1 MKKTRAFIVNSKDI
15 FDTKK
20 NPKASLSVSDTMRNP
35 QIEKRCPT
43 CGNPLIMAVVQEKR
57 GGMSWEDESLYCSTC
72 LEDSM

>member
-35 QIEKRCPT
+35 QIEKRCLT
-43 CGNPLIMAVVQEKR
+43 CGNPLVMAAVYEHGQ
-57 GGMSWEDESLYCSTC
+57 EDESLYCSTC
-72 LEDSM
+72 LEDPI